1 MSETKA
7 KPVIALV
14 ADGAADPAGQK
25 TLEDLDTL
33 ICDKFPEYDVRW
45 AFQAVY
51 MIKAM
56 KARGINTF
64 FERRVPLMSADEL
77 LAELAAEGH
86 KNAALQCLMMHQS
99 SFSRNALE
107 ADTHGMK
114 VKYGMPFLSAEDNIR
129 AVVATYAPGF
139 GDGVETATVL
149 IGHGVFKDFEY
160 NDCFLKINRVL
171 RENYRNAFL
180 GTLHGP
186 PGIDAVVEEIKKS
199 GCKKVRFIS
208 LMMATSEHISK
219 EVMGDEPES
228 WKSRI
233 GLPAEVIDNMG
244 KNSVLTGYFT
254 DSITKLL
261 A

>member
-1 MSETKA
+1 MSEIKD

-25 TLEDLDTL
+25 TLEDMDKL
-33 ICDKFPEYDVRW
+33 ICDKFPEYEVRW

-64 FERRVPLMSADEL
+64 FERQVPLMSADEL
-77 LAELAAEGH
+77 LARLAEEGTRDV
-86 KNAALQCLMMHQS
+86 ALQCLMMHES
-99 SFSRNALE
+99 SFSRNALD
-107 ADTHGMK
+107 ADNHGMK
-114 VKYGMPFLSAEDNIR
+114 VKYGMPFLSAEDNIK
-129 AVVATYAPGF
+129 AVVAAYAPSF

-160 NDCFLKINRVL
+160 NDCFLKIDRIL

-186 PGIDAVVEEIKKS
+186 PGIDQMVADVKNS
-199 GCKKVRFIS
+199 GCRNVRFIS
-208 LMMATSEHISK
+208 LMIATSEHIT
-219 EVMGDEPES
+219 EDILGDGEES

-244 KNSVLTGYFT
+244 KNPILTGYFV